1 MTSCAEV
8 SRLPP
13 MVVNDTVFAFVA
25 EVVAVVASA
34 YLLGEVL
41 AHLLAWVVL

>member
-1 MTSCAEV
+1 MTSAQEV
-8 SRLPP
+8 SRLSP

-25 EVVAVVASA
+25 EVIGVVAGA